1 MSNPVSVYFSYAW
14 GDGESPEGQ
23 LRAEAADKL
32 YQELKKR
39 QDRGE
44 LTLVIDRE
52 HNTYKSCIR
61 EFTRRYSDQSIL
73 IIMIISEKYLTSE
86 YCMGEVVE
94 ILSNKD
100 YRDRIFPMVLPDAKL
115 RDPIALAR
123 YYKYWVQ
130 RKKEL
135 RSALDGIEDEEYAI
149 PLFEMLRDISEI
161 IRIIN
166 NFTTELRSTITATPD
181 NLQPLLDA
189 LDKYIRECAA
199 SGAPSSHYTTL
210 AEYHAYTCDR
220 VAQNDKFSEF
230 IYGDIP
236 PPKVNWYYLYGNSLQ
251 AHKSLCER
259 LGRDVAGHLQN
270 WEDHSFQAH
279 TKFHFEHIKPEPSRA
294 PMVFKMNVIR
304 DVLSKFFPSLQHQQ
318 PLQQQTVATLLKSPE
333 LTDFGPADYVF
344 VLITM
349 DDANWDKKT
358 TPDAVRSFISSF
370 LNVKLPPEAPNFYFF
385 FGVEYAQN
393 EETKR
398 IEVEAAIENRLLGGD
413 ALPEL
418 TPVTASDITAWFSR
432 YSTAMVPPDLEPSD
446 MTNKEFPNTEFPNM
460 ESLDMKKVVNKL
472 EKLIN
477 INNKK
482 AAEYSHHSKS
492 K

>member
-14 GDGESPEGQ
+14 GDDESPEGQ

-32 YQELKKR
+32 YQELKNR

-44 LTLVIDRE
+44 LTLVIDKE
-52 HNTYKSCIR
+52 HISYKSSIR
-61 EFTRRYSDQSIL
+61 EFTNRYSDQSIL

-100 YRDRIFPMVLPDAKL
+100 YRGRIFPMVLPDAKL
-115 RDPIALAR
+115 RDPIAPA
-123 YYKYWVQ
+123 KYHLHWQ
-130 RKKEL
+130 NKKREL
-135 RSALDGIEDEEYAI
+135 QSLIDQIEDTANTGDLI
-149 PLFEMLRDISEI
+149 EMLRNMEGI
-161 IRIIN
+161 IRIISK
-166 NFTTELRSTITATPD
+166 FTTELRNTITATPND
-181 NLQPLLDA
+181 YQALLDA
-189 LDKYIRECAA
+189 LDKRIGECAVL
-199 SGAPSSHYTTL
+199 GAPSSHYTTL
-210 AEYHAYTCDR
+210 APYHAYTCDR
-220 VAQNDKFSEF
+220 VAQKDEF
-230 IYGDIP
+230 ITSIYGNNQ
-236 PPKVNWYYLYGNSLQ
+236 PPKIRWYYLYGNSLQ

-259 LGRDVAGHLQN
+259 LGRDLAGHLQN

-294 PMVFKMNVIR
+294 PVVFKINVIR
-304 DVLSKFFPSLQHQQ
+304 DVLTKFSLQPKE
-318 PLQQQTVATLLKSPE
+318 PLQQQTVATLLKSPK
-333 LTDFGPADYVF
+333 LTDFGPNDYVF

-358 TPDAVRSFISSF
+358 TPDSVRGFISSF
-370 LNVKLPPEAPNFYFF
+370 LENKLLPPEAPNFFFF

-393 EETKR
+393 EEAKR
-398 IEVEAAIENRLLGGD
+398 IEVEEAIKNRLLGGD

-418 TPVTASDITAWFSR
+418 TPVTATDITAWFNR

-446 MTNKEFPNTEFPNM
+446 MTNKEFPDM
-460 ESLDMKKVVNKL
+460 VSLDMKKVVCKL
-472 EKLIN
+472 EQLIH

-482 AAEYSHHSKS
+482 AAEHSHHSKS